1 MNKVVMRVLKLI
13 SGILVFI
20 ACVYLAQQLYTLDE
34 LKLINTKNESN
45 ESFPYNL
52 IIKKNLFTGASNKTK
67 EEASYLSLITSEII
81 DAGSDILLTIG
92 KPDKI
97 FQNFTRPQYG
107 FEIIDYIESL
117 GTIRVRVNDPVSFA
131 HFLAD
136 NDNGFEFE
144 QNVRLKLPAVPEQ
157 RILEA
162 EEPFSGHSM
171 KRLSSE

>member
-67 EEASYLSLITSEII
+67 RKQVI
-81 DAGSDILLTIG
+81 
-92 KPDKI
+92 
-97 FQNFTRPQYG
+97 
-107 FEIIDYIESL
+107 
-117 GTIRVRVNDPVSFA
+117 
-131 HFLAD
+131 
-136 NDNGFEFE
+136 
-144 QNVRLKLPAVPEQ
+144 
-157 RILEA
+157 
-162 EEPFSGHSM
+162 
-171 KRLSSE
+171 